1 MHNINNN
8 FIGLKILEGSNITVM
23 YGTGATITCTTDL
36 KVDELLWLLNG
47 QTVARTKELMSLKLA
62 IPLIK
67 DDYTP
72 GVFTCLAVNSF
83 GNQSR
88 SITVNIGMLMNDYDY
103 NYFKE
108 FLFAVV
114 AATSTLGI
122 ISTPMES
129 PTTVTHLTTEP
140 TQASSQSIVIATSI
154 IGTLLLVL
162 VAVAITI
169 ATLCIAKKL

>member
-1 MHNINNN
+1 M

-47 QTVARTKELMSLKLA
+47 QTVARTKELMALTLA

-72 GVFTCLAVNSF
+72 GVFTCLTVNSF

-88 SITVNIGMLMNDYDY
+88 SITVNIGML
-103 NYFKE
+103 FP
-108 FLFAVV
+108 FFICF
-114 AATSTLGI
+114 TSFCL
-122 ISTPMES
+122 
-129 PTTVTHLTTEP
+129 
-140 TQASSQSIVIATSI
+140 Q
-154 IGTLLLVL
+154 
-162 VAVAITI
+162 
-169 ATLCIAKKL
+169 